1 MEQQLQC
8 LDDFQAPKSV
18 WAELKASGLM
28 HAQAPAERG
37 V

>member
-1 MEQQLQC
+1 MASNLAA
-8 LDDFQAPKSV
+8 LHAVIPDAL

-28 HAQAPAERG
+28 HAQAPAERS